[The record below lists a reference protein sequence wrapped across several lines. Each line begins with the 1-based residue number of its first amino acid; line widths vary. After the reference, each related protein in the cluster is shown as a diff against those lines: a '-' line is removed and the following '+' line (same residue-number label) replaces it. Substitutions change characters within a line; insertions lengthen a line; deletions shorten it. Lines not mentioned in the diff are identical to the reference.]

1 MGLKKKEKNVD
12 VLQKQFK
19 IETPGLLRYDERMLR
34 LEVVFALC
42 LYTFI
47 LLWIVCLKFGN
58 AEMLQ
63 RNYINL
69 TELTLEERFLW
80 DIVPFH
86 TRQNHELQRMEFIA
100 NSRIF
105 APLGIL
111 LNYAFKKRN
120 IFRDIVI
127 CFTFSLAIEVF
138 QLYSLLGGFA
148 TEDLIMNTLGYFVGL
163 ILYYAIFKKRT
174 VKTCIWVC
182 RIANFILLPV
192 FIYALVTTL
201 QNWEL
206 IVSILNRTLYSPH
219 LHN

>member
-58 AEMLQ
+58 AEMLR

-100 NSRIF
+100 NSLIF

>member
-1 MGLKKKEKNVD
+1 
-12 VLQKQFK
+12 
-19 IETPGLLRYDERMLR
+19 
-34 LEVVFALC
+34 
-42 LYTFI
+42 
-47 LLWIVCLKFGN
+47 
-58 AEMLQ
+58 MLQ

-69 TELTLEERFLW
+69 TELTLEERFMW

-86 TRQNHELQRMEFIA
+86 TRQNHELQRMEFVA
-100 NSRIF
+100 NSLIF
-105 APLGIL
+105 APFGIL

-201 QNWEL
+201 QNGEL
-206 IVSILNRTLYSPH
+206 ILSILDRTLYSPH
-219 LHN
+219 LHG